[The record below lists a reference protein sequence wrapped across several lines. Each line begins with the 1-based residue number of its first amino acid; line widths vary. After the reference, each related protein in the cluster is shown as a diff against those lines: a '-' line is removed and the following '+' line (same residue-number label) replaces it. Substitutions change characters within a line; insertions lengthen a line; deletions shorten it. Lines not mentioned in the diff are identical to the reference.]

1 MVVFSS
7 FVFMNSQEK
16 YQDSRG
22 WQILAPSGWNKFDGE
37 VGAYDIKWQDLVDP
51 TGRYHLLFVYYVSC
65 ARCCL

>member
-51 TGRYHLLFVYYVSC
+51 TGRYH
-65 ARCCL
+65 